1 VGLGILFLAG
11 QFWETGIVAMGLI
24 MIGSLFL
31 SLYCTSLILECSTEH
46 GDSYSDIAVAAYGP
60 KMKILTEILIIAS
73 QMSFCVNYC
82 YFITSQMGSVINCS
96 YADADPITCNK
107 PIFVKEQVTLWYF
120 LPILMLIYVPLVW
133 IRSMEKLAFTHV
145 ISDILI
151 LTVVTAIF
159 IFGGINIADQG
170 KVTVNPLVTPLFYK
184 AIPYSAFAFEGV
196 AVVIPLR

>member
-1 VGLGILFLAG
+1 MA
-11 QFWETGIVAMGLI
+11 LI

-46 GDSYSDIAVAAYGP
+46 GESYSQIAQAAYGS
-60 KMKILTEILIIAS
+60 KMKTLTEILIIAS

-96 YADADPITCNK
+96 HSDADPNTCNK
-107 PIFVKEQVTLWYF
+107 PIFVKEQVPLWYF
-120 LPILMLIYVPLVW
+120 LPVLMLVYVPLVC
-133 IRSMEKLAFTHV
+133 IRSMEKLAFTHL

-159 IFGGINIADQG
+159 IYGGMHIAD
-170 KVTVNPLVTPLFYK
+170 
-184 AIPYSAFAFEGV
+184 
-196 AVVIPLR
+196 